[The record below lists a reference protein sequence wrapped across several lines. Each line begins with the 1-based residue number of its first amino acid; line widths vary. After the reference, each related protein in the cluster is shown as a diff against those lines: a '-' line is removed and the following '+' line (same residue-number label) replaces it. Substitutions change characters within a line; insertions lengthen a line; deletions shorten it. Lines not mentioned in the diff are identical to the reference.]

1 MALLFAYASF
11 VRLDLGASLRGLASL
26 RTRSLPRRVRDVPL
40 IDGAA
45 LSRDVGGI
53 PDDGPSAPFCGWKG
67 LDRNRTGLSRPSS
80 RRRHRRH
87 RLQPLDSSRGA
98 LARFPAWTC
107 ETRTEDR
114 RTGEGTPTKRPETCG
129 VVSTSSWCRSGSF
142 RPQWPANLLRTI
154 TCLITREA
162 CAPFR
167 LLSTVLRV
175 SERRLPSG

>member
-1 MALLFAYASF
+1 VALLFAGASF

-26 RTRSLPRRVRDVPL
+26 RTRSLPHRVRDVPFV
-40 IDGAA
+40 DGVA
-45 LSRDVGGI
+45 LSRDVGDI
-53 PDDGPSAPFCGWKG
+53 PDDGPSAPCCGWKG

-87 RLQPLDSSRGA
+87 RLQPFDSSRGA

-107 ETRTEDR
+107 ETRTADR
-114 RTGEGTPTKRPETCG
+114 HTGEGAPPERPETCV
-129 VVSTSSWCRSGSF
+129 VVSLSSWCLSGSF
-142 RPQWPANLLRTI
+142 RPQRPTNLLRTI

-175 SERRLPSG
+175 SERRLPSS